1 MTAQPTVYLNGEFLP
16 LDQAKVSVLDRG
28 FIFGDGVYEVIPVY
42 GGQLFRLN
50 QHLQR
55 LDHSLAGIRLDNPL
69 AYDQWNSIL
78 EELVERNTT
87 EVAPGILPPATLVE
101 PFAIALPC
109 TSEYGDQS
117 VYLQV
122 TRGVAK
128 RDHAFPKGVKPTVF
142 AMSNPLT
149 PLPASLATE
158 GVAAITLDD
167 IRWRYCNIKAITL
180 LPNILLRQQAL
191 DANAAE
197 AILISDGEVTEGA
210 ASNLFI
216 VKDNL
221 LITPPKGPRLLPG
234 ITRDLILELAELHGI
249 AYREGAIRE
258 NELREADEVW
268 LTSSTKE
275 ILPVTRLDGKTVSG
289 GKPGPMWARVIS
301 LYQDYQRALRDV
313 NRA

>member
-78 EELVERNTT
+78 EELVERNAT
-87 EVAPGILPPATLVE
+87 EV
-101 PFAIALPC
+101 
-109 TSEYGDQS
+109 YGDQS

-128 RDHAFPKGVKPTVF
+128 RDHAFPKGVAPTVF
-142 AMSNPLT
+142 AMSNPLA
-149 PLPASLATE
+149 PLPASLASE

-197 AILISDGEVTEGA
+197 AILISNGEVTEGA

-216 VKDNL
+216 VKDNI

-234 ITRDLILELAELHGI
+234 ITRDLILELAETHGI
-249 AYREGAIRE
+249 ACREGAIRE

-268 LTSSTKE
+268 LTSSAKE
-275 ILPVTRLDGKTVSG
+275 ILPVTRLDGKAVSG
-289 GKPGPMWARVIS
+289 GKPGQLWARVIS
-301 LYQDYQRALRDV
+301 LYQDYKRALRDV
-313 NRA
+313 DRA